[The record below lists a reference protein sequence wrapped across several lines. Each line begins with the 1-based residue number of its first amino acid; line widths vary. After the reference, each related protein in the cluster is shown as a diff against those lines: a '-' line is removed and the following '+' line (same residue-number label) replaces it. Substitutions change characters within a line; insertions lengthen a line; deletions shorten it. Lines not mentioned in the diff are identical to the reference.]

1 MNWYLLRASESV
13 WLMIKGPKG
22 VCQLTV
28 NSCGNFGLEKGRAW
42 ESSKLRRGGL
52 HRSACPERVGHNLTG
67 SGRRGLE
74 PEVQARSQGLEGE
87 YRDLRCLQEASL
99 AEEQ

>member
-1 MNWYLLRASESV
+1 
-13 WLMIKGPKG
+13 MIKGPKG

-28 NSCGNFGLEKGRAW
+28 NSCGN
-42 ESSKLRRGGL
+42 
-52 HRSACPERVGHNLTG
+52 LTG
-67 SGRRGLE
+67 SGRRVLE